1 MAASRGLNPRAP
13 AYIPLSY
20 TTQSPFTNFP
30 QLPPHIH
37 HYPFSSPPP
46 PPSFFP
52 TASQSPLLHPQSP
65 LYTTPYPIHPPP
77 PPPPRVVEPPPV
89 VPSTVGPETGRI
101 GGPRRRPR
109 AVTCGSR
116 GNTSGFRSSQHH
128 HQKEPNFGRRF
139 NSNDKFGNTSR
150 ADSSSCSRNWERRR
164 GSTLK
169 KYEVLPLS
177 HCEEKTTVMI
187 KNIPKLY
194 SGELLLKFLD
204 EHCLLENQKSKEENS
219 EEGDCTVSAF
229 DFMYLPIDF
238 STGCSRGFAF
248 VNFTEARAV
257 WKFLRAC
264 NRKTWDLFQS
274 PKICE
279 IVCAKIQGKEAL
291 VKHFAKSTFRCESDE
306 FLPVC
311 FSPPRDGSGTELV
324 EETRIGKRISL
335 HPAKHISDV
344 QQAAMQ

>member
-20 TTQSPFTNFP
+20 TTQTPFTNLP
-30 QLPPHIH
+30 PLPPHIH
-37 HYPFSSPPP
+37 HFPFSSPPR
-46 PPSFFP
+46 PSFFP

-65 LYTTPYPIHPPP
+65 LYNTTHYPIHPLPP
-77 PPPPRVVEPPPV
+77 PPLRVVEPPPV
-89 VPSTVGPETGRI
+89 VPSTVGPETRI
-101 GGPRRRPR
+101 GGPRSRPR

-116 GNTSGFRSSQHH
+116 GTTSGFRSSQHH
-128 HQKEPNFGRRF
+128 HQKEPNFGRRL
-139 NSNDKFGNTSR
+139 NSNNKFGNTSR
-150 ADSSSCSRNWERRR
+150 AGSSSCSRNWERRR

-194 SGELLLKFLD
+194 
-204 EHCLLENQKSKEENS
+204 
-219 EEGDCTVSAF
+219 
-229 DFMYLPIDF
+229 

-291 VKHFAKSTFRCESDE
+291 VNHFAKSTFRCESDE

-311 FSPPRDGSGTELV
+311 FSPPRDGSGSELV
-324 EETRIGKRISL
+324 EETRIGKRI
-335 HPAKHISDV
+335 
-344 QQAAMQ
+344 AAIASTTPNA